1 MSAWIVE
8 DARAVAST
16 DAVEYDASYRLK
28 LTRDEERAES
38 MVEFAA
44 PSAVASGGYA
54 QEALAPYLSDDV
66 PPQRLVVERN
76 GTVRIASS
84 EARTPAARVERA
96 RRTTGQ
102 PGSGRA
108 RKRSRR

>member
-1 MSAWIVE
+1 MSSWIVE
-8 DARAVAST
+8 DTRAVAST
-16 DAVEYDASYRLK
+16 EATEYDASYRLR
-28 LTRDEERAES
+28 LSRGDEQTES
-38 MVEFAA
+38 VVEFAA

-54 QEALAPYLSDDV
+54 QEALTPYLSDDV
-66 PPQRLVVERN
+66 PPQRLVVERD

-84 EARTPAARVERA
+84 EERSAPAAADRP
-96 RRTTGQ
+96 RRSSGQ